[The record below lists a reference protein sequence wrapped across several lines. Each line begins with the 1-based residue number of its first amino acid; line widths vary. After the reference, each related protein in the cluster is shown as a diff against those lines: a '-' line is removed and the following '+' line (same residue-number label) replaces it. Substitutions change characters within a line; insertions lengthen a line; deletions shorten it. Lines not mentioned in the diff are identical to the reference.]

1 MTLLEIKQNIIKFV
15 ESGKDVDKVI
25 DIVTSNLNED
35 RKLRLIELFEEDM
48 INQLSEEDN
57 IFTTQIQGSLKTIL
71 NSRLFVYPEPE
82 TTFQQDLYNEK
93 LDEGSYTAEDFHE
106 QIFHHSKSPLP
117 LKVEKWQNDTHNGLG
132 GMIAIEND
140 LIQKRNRILY
150 TFSDKLATYIDKN
163 NIDVGIYI
171 SDIDKQIK
179 KISSECDILCGVF
192 LREAI
197 YSKNIL
203 IWDALTTK
211 KNQQLSIDKSLGTY
225 KLSCKLQWDISSNS
239 LYPCAG
245 SVQIDKCESL
255 SVIKRKYFPV
265 FMASFNDINDLETN
279 IKLLYNKLHELR
291 EDPKISC

>member
-48 INQLSEEDN
+48 INQLSEADN

-71 NSRLFVYPEPE
+71 NSRLFVYPEPG

-106 QIFHHSKSPLP
+106 QIFHHSKSPLT

-192 LREAI
+192 LREATHF
-197 YSKNIL
+197 KNIL

-265 FMASFNDINDLETN
+265 FMTSFNDINDLETN

-291 EDPKISC
+291 EDPKISY

>member
-48 INQLSEEDN
+48 INQLSEADN

-106 QIFHHSKSPLP
+106 QIFHHSKSPLT